1 MRFRLTV
8 VINVMSVLLAL
19 SLIACGQAAP
29 TAPTKEPSPIPATP
43 TTTPVPPGG
52 VEIALALLKWP
63 EGNVVARVNGVNVMT
78 DVYAQE
84 LTRQLKVATTRYGL
98 DWNDPNNTSVL
109 PLFQQQIL
117 DQLINLELIRQLA
130 KAEELDQVTEA
141 DIDAEVEKN
150 KAEVASDATFASWE
164 EFLQANELTE
174 ESFRHY
180 VRDSI
185 VINRMFEAHGGP
197 SEVEQVHAL
206 HILVEEE
213 ATGKEVLEKLKAG
226 EKFEDLAAQYSID
239 TGSKDQ
245 GGDLGWFPKGVM
257 VSEFEE
263 AAFALE
269 PGETSALVQTQF
281 GYHIIRVV
289 EKGIREL
296 DPAIK
301 EQIQGQAFDLWFTEE
316 RAKATIEILL
326 DLETSSP

>member
-1 MRFRLTV
+1 MKFRVTV
-8 VINVMSVLLAL
+8 VITVAAVLLTL
-19 SLIACGQAAP
+19 PFIGCGQ
-29 TAPTKEPSPIPATP
+29 ATP
-43 TTTPVPPGG
+43 TTAIEEPSPTPIPPTTTPIPPGG
-52 VEIALALLKWP
+52 IEIALALLKLP
-63 EGNVVARVNGVNVMT
+63 EGNVVARVNGEAVLT
-78 DVYAQE
+78 DVYRQE

-130 KAEELDQVTEA
+130 KSEGLDQVTEA

-150 KAEVASDATFASWE
+150 KAEIASSATYASWE
-164 EFLQANELTE
+164 EFLQLNELTE
-174 ESFRHY
+174 ESFRRY
-180 VRDSI
+180 VRDSV

-206 HILVEEE
+206 HILVEDE
-213 ATGKEVLEKLKAG
+213 ATGKEVLEKLAAG

-245 GGDLGWFPKGVM
+245 GGDLGWFPKGLM

-296 DPAIK
+296 DPDIK
-301 EQIQGQAFDLWFTEE
+301 VQVQEEAFNQWFDEQK
-316 RAKATIEILL
+316 AKATIETLL
-326 DLETSSP
+326 DLGTPSP

>member
-1 MRFRLTV
+1 MKFRVTV
-8 VINVMSVLLAL
+8 VITVAAVLLTL
-19 SLIACGQAAP
+19 PFIGCGQ
-29 TAPTKEPSPIPATP
+29 ATP
-43 TTTPVPPGG
+43 TTAIEEPSPTPIPPTTTPIPPGG
-52 VEIALALLKWP
+52 IEIALALLKLP
-63 EGNVVARVNGVNVMT
+63 EGNVVARVNGEAVLT
-78 DVYAQE
+78 DVYRQE

-130 KAEELDQVTEA
+130 KSEGLDQVTEA

-150 KAEVASDATFASWE
+150 KAEIASSATYASWE
-164 EFLQANELTE
+164 EFLQLNELTE
-174 ESFRHY
+174 ESFRRY
-180 VRDSI
+180 VRDSV

-206 HILVEEE
+206 HILVEDE
-213 ATGKEVLEKLKAG
+213 ATGKEVLEKLAAG

-245 GGDLGWFPKGVM
+245 GGDLGWFPKGLM

-296 DPAIK
+296 DPDIK
-301 EQIQGQAFDLWFTEE
+301 VQVQEEAFNQWFDEQK
-316 RAKATIEILL
+316 AKATIETLL
-326 DLETSSP
+326 DLGTSSP